1 MNGSRPAGDLDRRM
15 RRLRAYNVAMGALH
29 AAQGVAILLL
39 ANDLALPV
47 RASFLD
53 GPPGSEPAA
62 ATRLFEVRVAW
73 GIAAFV
79 FVSAIAHWA
88 IAAPGVFD
96 WYRRNLERS
105 RNYARWIEYSFSAS
119 IMIVLIAMLAGI
131 ADVAALVAL
140 FGVNA
145 SMILFGWLQ
154 ERYEEPGG
162 HGWMPFAFGCV
173 AGVVPWIAIGVYL
186 VSPGSD
192 ASPPGFVYAIY
203 VSLFVFFNAFAVN
216 QLLQYRRTGPWRE
229 YLFGESAYVALSL
242 VAKSA
247 LAWQVFAGTLAPTS

>member
-1 MNGSRPAGDLDRRM
+1 
-15 RRLRAYNVAMGALH
+15 
-29 AAQGVAILLL
+29 
-39 ANDLALPV
+39 
-47 RASFLD
+47 
-53 GPPGSEPAA
+53 
-62 ATRLFEVRVAW
+62 
-73 GIAAFV
+73 
-79 FVSAIAHWA
+79 
-88 IAAPGVFD
+88 
-96 WYRRNLERS
+96 
-105 RNYARWIEYSFSAS
+105 
-119 IMIVLIAMLAGI
+119 
-131 ADVAALVAL
+131 
-140 FGVNA
+140 
-145 SMILFGWLQ
+145 MILFGWLQ